1 MLNDGSEKRMKIGLI
16 LFIKILFSLSYIFGQ
31 EETDTLRF
39 VFEPDSL
46 FLHVGEPGEV
56 KIKLVDANGELV
68 QSPFLI
74 YGQPRQSLE
83 ATPRISDTTG
93 FATVKIKP
101 HKPGNL
107 KLRVRSVSVKRED
120 RIYGSVSVEVPK
132 PKLDRIVF
140 QHVEP
145 KYFSVSSF
153 KLEPIVYDE
162 ANLIRKDVTIS
173 LSSSDE
179 EIATV
184 NQFGIVQTKKAGQ
197 VRFTATVENMSSTT
211 EINVVKNP
219 VRSISIST
227 ETDKIRT
234 GDVLQVNV
242 QTFDR
247 RKQVVT
253 AAPIQ
258 YSYMGKAEYNIGL
271 PASGQITS
279 DGRFVAETE
288 GVYVI
293 TASSN
298 GLSDSKTIKV
308 GPRNVTKELELVG
321 HGLISDVYTSD
332 LWIWPGIGEHV
343 GKDFAVTGTWGAN
356 GETYFWDI
364 TDPSNM
370 VIIDTVTV
378 DARTVNDVKISE
390 DGRVGVI
397 SREGASN
404 RKNGFVILEVS
415 DPYNVKITAE
425 FNDDMTGGVHNVFIY
440 DNHVYAVNNGR
451 KYDMI
456 NIEDPNNPFRVGVYE
471 LSTPGHSIHD
481 VWVEDGIAY
490 SSNWAD
496 GVHAV
501 DVGGLKFSEKNRGKI
516 QFNPLLMRAGTG
528 SPSNPVTLA
537 NMPDPNGHNHAAFPF
552 KSQST
557 DKFYIVA
564 GDEWFPWRYP
574 GKPRPYQPRGG
585 FHFLDFTDIDNPK
598 EEAVYTIT
606 EAGSHNHWI
615 KGDTLYAAYYN
626 GGLRIVDISG
636 DLLGDL
642 YRQGREIAFFMTS
655 HPEGHIPNS
664 PNVWGTIP
672 YKGYIFFSDMYS
684 GLYCVRLVEKK
695 RQRSTP

>member
-1 MLNDGSEKRMKIGLI
+1 M
-16 LFIKILFSLSYIFGQ
+16 
-31 EETDTLRF
+31 
-39 VFEPDSL
+39 
-46 FLHVGEPGEV
+46 
-56 KIKLVDANGELV
+56 
-68 QSPFLI
+68 
-74 YGQPRQSLE
+74 
-83 ATPRISDTTG
+83 
-93 FATVKIKP
+93 
-101 HKPGNL
+101 
-107 KLRVRSVSVKRED
+107 
-120 RIYGSVSVEVPK
+120 
-132 PKLDRIVF
+132 
-140 QHVEP
+140 
-145 KYFSVSSF
+145 
-153 KLEPIVYDE
+153 
-162 ANLIRKDVTIS
+162 DVS

-179 EIATV
+179 KIATV
-184 NQFGIVQTKKAGQ
+184 NQFGIVQTKKAGK
-197 VRFTATVENMSSTT
+197 VNIKATVKNLSSMIKIT
-211 EINVVKNP
+211 VVRNP

-227 ETDKIRT
+227 ETNEIRT
-234 GDVLQVNV
+234 GDVLQLRT
-242 QTFDR
+242 QAFDR
-247 RKQVVT
+247 RKQVV
-253 AAPIQ
+253 ANAPIQ
-258 YSYMGKAEYNIGL
+258 YSYRGKADYGIGL

-288 GVYVI
+288 GIYVI

-298 GLSDSKTIKV
+298 GLSDTKTIKV
-308 GPRNVTKELELVG
+308 GPRNVAKEVELIG
-321 HGLISDVYTSD
+321 HGLISNVYTSD

-356 GETYFWDI
+356 GEAYFWDV
-364 TDPSNM
+364 TDPANM
-370 VIIDTVTV
+370 IIIDTITV

-404 RKNGFVILEVS
+404 RKNGFVILDVS

-456 NIEDPNNPFRVGVYE
+456 NIEDPSKPFRVGVYE

-501 DVGGLKFSEKNRGKI
+501 DVGGLKFNEKNRGKT

-528 SPSNPVTLA
+528 SPSNPVPLA
-537 NMPDPNGHNHAAFPF
+537 NMADPNGHNHAAFPF

-642 YRQGREIAFFMTS
+642 YRQGREIAFFMTG

-684 GLYCVRLVEKK
+684 GLYCVRLVEKDD
-695 RQRSTP
+695 RTSTP

>member
-1 MLNDGSEKRMKIGLI
+1 MKDRLI
-16 LFIKILFSLSYIFGQ
+16 PFVIILFSLSYTFGQ
-31 EETDTLRF
+31 ETEGDDTLRF

-46 FLHVGEPGEV
+46 FLHVGETGEV
-56 KIKLVDANGELV
+56 KVKLIDANGDLA

-74 YGQPRQSLE
+74 YGQPRRSLE
-83 ATPRISDTTG
+83 ATPRISDSTG
-93 FATVKIKP
+93 SATVKIKP

-120 RIYGSVSVEVPK
+120 RIYGSAKVEVPK

-140 QHVEP
+140 QNVESE
-145 KYFSVSSF
+145 YFSGSSF
-153 KLEPIVYDE
+153 QLKTIVYDE
-162 ANLIRKDVTIS
+162 ADLVRKDVTVS
-173 LSSSDE
+173 LSSSDIN
-179 EIATV
+179 IATV
-184 NQFGIVQTKKAGQ
+184 NQFGIVRTIKSGK
-197 VRFTATVENMSSTT
+197 VNIMATVGELSSSTT
-211 EINVVKNP
+211 IKVVKNP

-227 ETDKIRT
+227 ATDKIRT
-234 GDVLQVNV
+234 GDVLQVSA

-247 RKQVVT
+247 RRQVIPN
-253 AAPIQ
+253 APIQ
-258 YSYMGKAEYNIGL
+258 YSYMGKAEYGIGL
-271 PASGQITS
+271 PASGQITP

-288 GVYVI
+288 GMYKI
-293 TASSN
+293 TASAN
-298 GLSDSKTIKV
+298 GFSASKSIQV
-308 GPRNVTKELELVG
+308 SPRNVDKEVELVG
-321 HGLISDVYTSD
+321 HGLISNVYTSD
-332 LWIWPGIGEHV
+332 LWIWPGIGKHI

-356 GETYFWDI
+356 GEAYFWDV
-364 TDPSNM
+364 TDPENM
-370 VIIDTVTV
+370 VIIDTITV

-404 RKNGFVILEVS
+404 RKNGFVILDVS
-415 DPYNVKITAE
+415 DPYHVKITAE

-440 DNHVYAVNNGR
+440 DDHVYAVNNGR

-456 NIEDPNNPFRVGVYE
+456 NIEDPSNPFRVGVYE

-501 DVGGLKFSEKNRGKI
+501 DVGGLKFSEKNRRKV
-516 QFNPLLMRAGTG
+516 QFNPLLMRAGKG
-528 SPSNPVTLA
+528 SPSNPVPLA
-537 NMPDPNGHNHAAFPF
+537 NMADPNGHNHAAFPF

-642 YRQGREIAFFMTS
+642 YRQGREIAFFMTG

-672 YKGYIFFSDMYS
+672 YKGNIFFTDMYS
-684 GLYCVRLVEKK
+684 GLYCVRLVEKDN
-695 RQRSTP
+695 RNSTP